1 MKLPILV
8 PPVARSKVSAPLAL
22 LLLEGVRPAALGTCY
37 DNANCQT
44 RGLFNQ
50 KGELCNNCTITQCHA
65 LGGQAWR
72 GSIRMYGFGSDQ
84 PECWPMNA
92 GLVQR
97 EQLGRT

>member
-22 LLLEGVRPAALGTCY
+22 LLLEGVRPAAIGTCY
-37 DNANCQT
+37 DNPDCQT
-44 RGLFNQ
+44 RGFLNQ
-50 KGELCNNCTITQCHA
+50 KGELCNNCTITQCNN
-65 LGGQAWR
+65 LGGQAWH
-72 GSIRMYGFGSDQ
+72 GSIRMGFDN
-84 PECWPMNA
+84 PTRCWPMNA